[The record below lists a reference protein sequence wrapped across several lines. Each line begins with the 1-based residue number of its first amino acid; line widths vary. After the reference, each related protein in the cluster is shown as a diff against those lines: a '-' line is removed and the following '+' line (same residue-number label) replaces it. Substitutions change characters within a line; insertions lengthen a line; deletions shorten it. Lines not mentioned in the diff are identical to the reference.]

1 MYQCAFELIVNKYV
15 HKHKKQVRVRL
26 VKYGSW
32 LPVHNKEMNWIHQCS
47 ERERVRERERKK
59 DKIVLVAVEQ
69 PWYGDRLYD
78 SSLDLFL
85 IQVIAA
91 ITICL
96 CTEFCLGHTPGSH
109 PLSYWIHCNAQP
121 LVMLMLVCGPHCYLL
136 IFPVNILSSALTE
149 SKIPVS
155 VVGMLDAAKFLRS
168 RSILYILIWFCLE
181 IGAKWCLLNTW
192 LL

>member
-1 MYQCAFELIVNKYV
+1 MAVGYLCTT
-15 HKHKKQVRVRL
+15 KK
-26 VKYGSW
+26 
-32 LPVHNKEMNWIHQCS
+32 WIGFTSVQ
-47 ERERVRERERKK
+47 RERVRERERKK

-136 IFPVNILSSALTE
+136 IFPLNLLSSALTE